1 MTILMYNP
9 FVKGDGYMY
18 YLLLAF
24 ASVLLAAD
32 FALNKIYQKENGT
45 SYEAGYRFNTL
56 MGLFTAIIFLAANR
70 FEFEFTWYS
79 CIMAFLMTVFATS
92 YNLIGFR
99 LLKDGSMA
107 MYTLFLM
114 AGGMVVPYAVG
125 IAFLHEQIT
134 LMRIF
139 ALVLILA
146 GVIIPN
152 CTAKDFNKKHIAM
165 YVTVFFLNGMVS
177 VVSKLHQM
185 DIGFEAVSTSQYVC
199 IKSIIRFLSAGAIY
213 LCIKSKNH
221 TPCQRQ
227 RRFSFTILVV
237 LLSSIVSGGSY
248 FLQLVGAA
256 NLPASVLYPF
266 VTGGSIVFSS
276 VTGVILFKEK
286 LSSKLIIS
294 LGLCTLGTIMFL

>member
-1 MTILMYNP
+1 
-9 FVKGDGYMY
+9 MY
-18 YLLLAF
+18 YLLLVF

-152 CTAKDFNKKHIAM
+152 CTAKDFNKKRAEVARLSSFLPQQNRKDRIGSFPTAQKSGRIATQS
-165 YVTVFFLNGMVS
+165 VRPQEVACLSKFFL
-177 VVSKLHQM
+177 
-185 DIGFEAVSTSQYVC
+185 Y
-199 IKSIIRFLSAGAIY
+199 
-213 LCIKSKNH
+213 
-221 TPCQRQ
+221 
-227 RRFSFTILVV
+227 
-237 LLSSIVSGGSY
+237 
-248 FLQLVGAA
+248 
-256 NLPASVLYPF
+256 
-266 VTGGSIVFSS
+266 
-276 VTGVILFKEK
+276 
-286 LSSKLIIS
+286 
-294 LGLCTLGTIMFL
+294 